1 MKKNLRIFNS
11 FEDVL
16 KGQKGFVGE
25 KVRWGFQE
33 NDIHALAFSSFGFFI
48 TCFFVAFVGFS
59 WNLDFNVVIVA
70 WVHCHRLEK

>member
-16 KGQKGFVGE
+16 KGKKGFVRE

-33 NDIHALAFSSFGFFI
+33 NDMHALAFSSFGIFI
-48 TCFFVAFVGFS
+48 TCFFVALWGVLMEFGF
-59 WNLDFNVVIVA
+59 
-70 WVHCHRLEK
+70 